1 MQRAKQQSEG
11 QRRFHFFRVMK
22 PAFINWEIL
31 NEKRRLSE
39 ESGN

>member
-1 MQRAKQQSEG
+1 MRRAKQQSEG
-11 QRRFHFFRVMK
+11 QRRFLLFRMMQ